1 MDGGMDG
8 RNEAA
13 GRSILGSTIC
23 IQRGGILLMSR
34 LGSFFPLFP
43 PILYY
48 LHYISA
54 LNTIEE
60 GTVEQINKMA
70 SNAFH

>member
-34 LGSFFPLFP
+34 LGSFFPPSFP
-43 PILYY
+43 PFLYY
-48 LHYISA
+48 SHYISA
-54 LNTIEE
+54 LNKIEE
-60 GTVEQINKMA
+60 ETVEKNTPNKK
-70 SNAFH
+70 